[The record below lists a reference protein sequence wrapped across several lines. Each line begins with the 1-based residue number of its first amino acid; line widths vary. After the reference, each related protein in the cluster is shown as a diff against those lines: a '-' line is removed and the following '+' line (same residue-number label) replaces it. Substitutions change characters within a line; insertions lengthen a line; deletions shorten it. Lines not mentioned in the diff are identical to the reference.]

1 MKLMRLLRAVVA
13 FVILVLIVIFALS
26 NKQLVTLGFWPTG
39 FLWETPLSVAVLVVA
54 AVFFI
59 GGALLGSSGAVAAR
73 ARARRAEARLRVIEA
88 QRPPVVTVPSN
99 MTSTGPQRVPQLTAP
114 GTRVLGA

>member
-1 MKLMRLLRAVVA
+1 MNPMRLLRAVIAAIIV
-13 FVILVLIVIFALS
+13 VLIVIFALS
-26 NKQLVTLGFWPTG
+26 NKQVVSLGFWPTG

-73 ARARRAEARLRVIEA
+73 RRARRAEARLRVIEA
-88 QRPPVVTVPSN
+88 QRPPVAAATPA
-99 MTSTGPQRVPQLTAP
+99 GPQRVPQLTAS
-114 GTRVLGA
+114 GTHVLGA

>member
-1 MKLMRLLRAVVA
+1 MKPMRLLRAAVA
-13 FVILVLIVIFALS
+13 FIIVVLIVIFALS

-73 ARARRAEARLRVIEA
+73 GRARRAEARLRVIEA